1 MDFDWSVIKAV
12 NITRSP
18 DTHTHTH
25 TRNFNSSFT
34 IAKINKTFLVR
45 MHLAKQKQLKQQQ
58 QQLNAK
64 ISAFRTTTQI
74 VRTRTSA
81 EEKKR
86 DRELMEWNEWILLSR
101 FEISQREMK
110 LHLMGKRDSPVDVD
124 TLARARTLTHA
135 CTQRDRVDRT
145 VFSIRKQIINHT

>member
-1 MDFDWSVIKAV
+1 MDFDWSVIKAA

-45 MHLAKQKQLKQQQ
+45 MHLAKQKQQ

-64 ISAFRTTTQI
+64 ISAFRTTTKI

-81 EEKKR
+81 KEKKR

-124 TLARARTLTHA
+124 TLAHTLTHT